1 MTKNRG
7 RVTRAMCYIDTLIQC
22 YAVTRLEY
30 GVYTRWLLVPCPPS
44 WGPIT
49 GKSLTFTNLSTTTHI

>member
-30 GVYTRWLLVPCPPS
+30 GVYTRYWSLV
-44 WGPIT
+44 
-49 GKSLTFTNLSTTTHI
+49 SLAGAQSQESH